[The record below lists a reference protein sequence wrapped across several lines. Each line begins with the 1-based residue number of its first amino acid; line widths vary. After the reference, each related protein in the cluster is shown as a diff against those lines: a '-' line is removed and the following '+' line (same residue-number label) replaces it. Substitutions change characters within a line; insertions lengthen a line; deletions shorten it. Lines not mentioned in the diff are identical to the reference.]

1 MYIEKDYMEREDLI
15 KIVEGITNLRTQSKE
30 LYSVM
35 EELGIKFKK
44 TTCIKCRED
53 YLNVVKEELK
63 MIEDASEVSSFNTVG
78 YKYLHDR
85 PYSCVASDGK
95 RIIINQNTPI
105 HYIEE
110 FVQEHKGYYKQIENE

>member
-1 MYIEKDYMEREDLI
+1 MTKEELIEKVNSIQNLKKDH
-15 KIVEGITNLRTQSKE
+15 KI
-30 LYSVM
+30 LYEVM
-35 EELGIKFKK
+35 QELGIRFKK
-44 TTCIKCRED
+44 TNCTKCRED
-53 YLNVVKEELK
+53 YLNVVKEELG

-85 PYSCVASDGK
+85 PYSWVASDGK

>member
-1 MYIEKDYMEREDLI
+1 MEREDLI

-53 YLNVVKEELK
+53 YLNVVKEELG
-63 MIEDASEVSSFNTVG
+63 MIDNAAEESSFDKTE
-78 YKYLHDR
+78 YRYLHDR
-85 PYSCVASDGK
+85 SFSWVASDGK

-110 FVQEHKGYYKQIENE
+110 FVKEHKGYYKELNKENE